1 MSRSA
6 YRPPFLCGVRSRG
19 MSDTRQA
26 PDPRGWFTD
35 DELTACPFCGEKAA
49 VESSSK
55 ARICLNCEVVW
66 LADGEPKPV

>member
-1 MSRSA
+1 
-6 YRPPFLCGVRSRG
+6 

-55 ARICLNCEVVW
+55 ACIGLNCVVVW